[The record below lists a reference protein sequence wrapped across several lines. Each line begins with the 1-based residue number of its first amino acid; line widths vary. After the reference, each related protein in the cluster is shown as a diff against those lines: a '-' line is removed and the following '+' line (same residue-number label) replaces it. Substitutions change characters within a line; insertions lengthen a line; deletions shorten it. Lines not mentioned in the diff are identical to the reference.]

1 MFSIFAKKAAMV
13 DDMDSNGEEVANAV
27 PTTVKIGGHEFS
39 DPQAFDAWL
48 AKAKANNELIQAGP
62 DGAHYPINSNAA
74 KAEIL
79 KADLQ
84 LHGVDPVAAQKAV
97 DQIPGMKAAAAKPVL
112 IYKAGGKATA
122 EGEPSG
128 TGKEATAQKGTAKM
142 SKAMVKRGPK
152 GPVG

>member
-1 MFSIFAKKAAMV
+1 MFSLFAKKAAMA
-13 DDMDSNGEEVANAV
+13 DDMGSNGEEMASAV

-39 DPQAFDAWL
+39 DPQAFDSWL

-74 KAEIL
+74 KAEII

-97 DQIPGMKAAAAKPVL
+97 DQIPGLKVPAPKPVL
-112 IYKAGGKATA
+112 IYKAKAASADSGEPTGEAVVQKGAAKAGKA
-122 EGEPSG
+122 
-128 TGKEATAQKGTAKM
+128 
-142 SKAMVKRGPK
+142 KAFRTPK
-152 GPVG
+152 GPVQA